1 VITLLYV
8 TSIFDPREIVKKLS
22 KGSCE
27 ASKRSL
33 QTHAGR
39 HLSNPPSY
47 MYMRD
52 SEGTCFVDSA
62 PMAICMIEA
71 SNAFLSLLS
80 ALLAHDRLDM
90 TSDVA
95 VSMRRCV
102 HGSKQ
107 VDGMAHGR
115 AYMYAQIHHGCNAAC
130 KKSVGPYSSSCI
142 YETVHGMAC
151 HVGRLVAAS
160 TRHLKTWL
168 SRWTTAASR
177 AATARIT
184 AATAALVHACLNTTL
199 AL

>member
-80 ALLAHDRLDM
+80 VLLAHDRLDLTDM

-95 VSMRRCV
+95 ISTSACDDACREGRSM
-102 HGSKQ
+102 GWLA
-107 VDGMAHGR
+107 G
-115 AYMYAQIHHGCNAAC
+115 AYA
-130 KKSVGPYSSSCI
+130 
-142 YETVHGMAC
+142 
-151 HVGRLVAAS
+151 
-160 TRHLKTWL
+160 
-168 SRWTTAASR
+168 
-177 AATARIT
+177 
-184 AATAALVHACLNTTL
+184 
-199 AL
+199 